1 MSVSGYWLIGEI
13 DDAAARS
20 LAPSFERWRMHVE
33 ADSGFRRCRST
44 WDATADVLAHV
55 TSNGSDD
62 NSWLEVDG
70 AFRAIEDLFSNY
82 QPSNDLFMECAD
94 LVASDEI
101 WDLRSPPSAGATA
114 TALIGTRKLAP
125 ISLVFVALGP
135 VASRAIP
142 GLLGNFAATS
152 TQVTEH
158 ADAISAAL
166 GSDVVELLHRAEVWS
181 GATGDEPLLDP
192 THLLVVLPMMFQQ
205 ARTTGR
211 GIVSVT
217 TTY

>member
-142 GLLGNFAATS
+142 GCWGTS
-152 TQVTEH
+152 PRPAH
-158 ADAISAAL
+158 RSPNMPMPSARRW
-166 GSDVVELLHRAEVWS
+166 VPTWS
-181 GATGDEPLLDP
+181 SCCTGP
-192 THLLVVLPMMFQQ
+192 
-205 ARTTGR
+205 RSGR
-211 GIVSVT
+211 GPPGTSPSSIQRTCSWCSR
-217 TTY
+217 